1 MRAGERAGICLAAV
15 LVLAGCGTAATSRQA
30 AVTAPA
36 SASDADRTWLTGMH
50 RANLADVDYGRLAER
65 LGATSAVRHAGSMLV
80 ADHTELDRK
89 VTRVARDLGV
99 DLPSSARPAQLD
111 VARRLAKETG
121 GRFDRDFVT
130 SLTEGH
136 QKAIDDTEREV
147 RHGSAP
153 AVVALARAALPGLR
167 EHLSMLRQAS
177 PVG

>member
-1 MRAGERAGICLAAV
+1 MRTGERAGICLAAV
-15 LVLAGCGTAATSRQA
+15 FVLAGCGTAGTGRQA

-36 SASDADRTWLTGMH
+36 SASAADRAWLTGMH
-50 RANLADVDYGRLAER
+50 QANLADVDYGRLAQR

-80 ADHTELDRK
+80 TDHTELDRK
-89 VTRVARDLGV
+89 VTGVARDLGV

-111 VARRLAKETG
+111 VARRLAGKTG
-121 GRFDRDFVT
+121 GRFDRDFVAA
-130 SLTEGH
+130 LTEGH

-153 AVVALARAALPGLR
+153 TAVGLARAALPGLR
-167 EHLSMLRQAS
+167 EHLSMLRRAN